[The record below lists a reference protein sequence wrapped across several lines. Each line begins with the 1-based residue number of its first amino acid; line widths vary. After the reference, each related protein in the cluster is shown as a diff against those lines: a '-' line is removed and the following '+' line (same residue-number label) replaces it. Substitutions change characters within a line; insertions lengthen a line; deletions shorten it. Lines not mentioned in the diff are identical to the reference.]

1 MEDKNVNSNY
11 KSIQQK
17 QEQKRAKRKTQKRN
31 RHMLVLVG
39 LILLAS
45 GIYSMYGFLMT
56 YAADID
62 IVEAASW
69 DNVLTCRGW
78 SFQQESVVI
87 TDLPGTVVP
96 ILNEGERIS
105 KGVEIGRFNY
115 QNTESLSEPGNR
127 RLYSPMAGIL
137 SYNVDGLEFVAMK
150 RDYQVLSVELI
161 EAKLGQQGYFAPE
174 AESGG
179 ITDILQEKLDQES
192 GSQENEENLQTQGAA
207 GPKAVPAGQGIF
219 KVTDNLS
226 DCYLYLRTESQL
238 EIPFQP
244 EDTVNLRMET
254 EAAGILTGKAEVIE
268 CSSLGQGE
276 SPAGWGILVKLS
288 SGLEPLR
295 HTRQHILDL
304 VISTEEVG
312 AVSSGALVEKEGVK
326 GLYLYKKNTVTWTP
340 VEVLS
345 QTEGRL
351 LVRGVEPGDAV
362 ITRPWLVRDGMKL
375 RLGS

>member
-127 RLYSPMAGIL
+127 RLYSPIAGIL
-137 SYNVDGLEFVAMK
+137 SYNVDGLEFSSFSWI
-150 RDYQVLSVELI
+150 RSR
-161 EAKLGQQGYFAPE
+161 
-174 AESGG
+174 
-179 ITDILQEKLDQES
+179 
-192 GSQENEENLQTQGAA
+192 GARKMRKTFR
-207 GPKAVPAGQGIF
+207 PKAPPGQRR
-219 KVTDNLS
+219 
-226 DCYLYLRTESQL
+226 Y
-238 EIPFQP
+238 
-244 EDTVNLRMET
+244 
-254 EAAGILTGKAEVIE
+254 
-268 CSSLGQGE
+268 
-276 SPAGWGILVKLS
+276 
-288 SGLEPLR
+288 
-295 HTRQHILDL
+295 RQ
-304 VISTEEVG
+304 
-312 AVSSGALVEKEGVK
+312 A
-326 GLYLYKKNTVTWTP
+326 
-340 VEVLS
+340 
-345 QTEGRL
+345 
-351 LVRGVEPGDAV
+351 RGFS
-362 ITRPWLVRDGMKL
+362 R
-375 RLGS
+375 